1 MNSDAVI
8 TPATWLQTGHFYRHD
23 QHDIF
28 YQSAG
33 SGPETILLI
42 HGFPTASWDW
52 IKLWSTLSKNFRVVA
67 PDLIGFGFSAKPRE
81 HTYSF
86 HEQADIIEG
95 LLENQGITS
104 CHVLAHD
111 YGDTVAQELIA
122 RQLEARLSFQLT
134 NVCLLNGGI
143 FPEAHS
149 RRTIQKLLLGP
160 LGFIVSALATKAT
173 LRKNFHNIFGPDTP
187 PSTAEVDGFWQL
199 LTHNNG
205 RRVIHKVSQY
215 LNEREQYRERWVD
228 ALQRCPVPLRLING
242 NYDPISGMQMVAR
255 FEELVNQPDTVSL
268 PTIGHYPQTEA
279 PETVLTHF
287 LAFIAAD
294 ANTTA

>member
-1 MNSDAVI
+1 MSISAPAI
-8 TPATWLQTGHFYRHD
+8 TPNTWLQDGDFYRHN

-28 YQSAG
+28 YQIAG
-33 SGPETILLI
+33 SGPEIILLI

-52 IKLWSTLSKNFRVVA
+52 VKIWPALVGRYRVIVL
-67 PDLIGFGFSAKPRE
+67 DLLGFGFSSKPRQ
-81 HTYSF
+81 HSYSF

-95 LLENQGITS
+95 LLEMLKIPS

-122 RQLEARLSFQLT
+122 RQLEGRLKFQLT
-134 NVCLLNGGI
+134 TVCLLNGGI

-149 RRTIQKLLLGP
+149 RRLIQKLLLGP
-160 LGFIVSALATKAT
+160 LGFIVSALSTKAT
-173 LRKNFHNIFGPDTP
+173 LRSNFHNIFGPDTP
-187 PSTAEVDGFWQL
+187 PTPAEIDAFWQL

-242 NYDPISGMQMVAR
+242 NFDPISGKQMVAR
-255 FEELVNQPDTVSL
+255 FEELVTQADTISF
-268 PTIGHYPQTEA
+268 PNIGHYPQTEA
-279 PETVLTHF
+279 PELVLHHF
-287 LAFIAAD
+287 LAFIAHPA
-294 ANTTA
+294 

>member
-1 MNSDAVI
+1 MMNSDAAI
-8 TPATWLQTGHFYRHD
+8 TPAEWLRSGRFYHHGQQT
-23 QHDIF
+23 IF
-28 YQSAG
+28 YQTAG
-33 SGPETILLI
+33 SGPETILLL

-52 IKLWSTLSKNFRVVA
+52 VKLWPSLIKNYRVVA
-67 PDLIGFGFSAKPRE
+67 PDLLGFGFSAKPRQ

-95 LLENQGITS
+95 LLENLDVNA

-122 RQLEARLSFQLT
+122 RHLEGRLKFQLT
-134 NVCLLNGGI
+134 KVCLLNGGI

-160 LGFIVSALATKAT
+160 LGPLVGALSTKGT

-187 PSTAEVDGFWQL
+187 PSAAEVDGFWEL

-205 RRVIHKVSQY
+205 RRIIHKVSQY
-215 LNEREQYRERWVD
+215 LKEREQYRERWVD

-242 NYDPISGMQMVAR
+242 NFDPISGKQMVAR
-255 FEELVNQPDTVSL
+255 FEELVDPADTISF

-279 PETVLTHF
+279 PELVLAHF
-287 LAFIAAD
+287 LAFIGAE
-294 ANTTA
+294 

>member
-1 MNSDAVI
+1 MMNSDVVI
-8 TPATWLQTGHFYRHD
+8 TPATWLQSGRFYHHG

-28 YQSAG
+28 FKSAG

-52 IKLWSTLSKNFRVVA
+52 LKLWPTLSKKYRVVA
-67 PDLIGFGFSAKPRE
+67 LDLLGFGFSAKPQK

-95 LLENQGITS
+95 LLEDLDIAS

-122 RQLEARLSFQLT
+122 RQLEGQLKFQLT
-134 NVCLLNGGI
+134 TVCLLNGGI

-149 RRTIQKLLLGP
+149 RRTIQKLLLSP
-160 LGFIVSALATKAT
+160 IGFIVSAMATKGT

-187 PSTAEVDGFWQL
+187 PTSAEIDGFWQL

-215 LNEREQYRERWVD
+215 LKEREQYRARWAG

-242 NYDPISGMQMVAR
+242 NSDPISGRQMVAR
-255 FEELVNQPDTVSL
+255 FEELVDQADTISL

-279 PETVLTHF
+279 PELVLQHF
-287 LAFIAAD
+287 LAFIASGEEE
-294 ANTTA
+294 